1 MFYLC
6 YLYVFTYTCVQHDFH
21 FRWCSC
27 RLTITQR
34 VSHLDQELLTLPR
47 YLSSPPVRSGVHVAR
62 SLVFYVMFCRSSLSF
77 FHRSLDCL
85 LFFDLRRLITYLVSS
100 NFSFRVYYRN
110 SLICISRLL
119 TVELAENNDKT
130 NFLNKKKLH
139 IFQDKLNLKWNP
151 FW

>member
-1 MFYLC
+1 
-6 YLYVFTYTCVQHDFH
+6 
-21 FRWCSC
+21 
-27 RLTITQR
+27 
-34 VSHLDQELLTLPR
+34 
-47 YLSSPPVRSGVHVAR
+47 
-62 SLVFYVMFCRSSLSF
+62 MFCRSLLPF